1 MRRTR
6 SMWKQ
11 IATEAKQNAV
21 KFNLTILGSGTSQGV
36 PIIGADYPPDF
47 LANPKNHRT
56 RSSVYIETSE
66 IRLLIDSTPD
76 LRTQVLR
83 EGIRHVDAILFTHS
97 HADHVMGLDDCRRFC
112 AINGH
117 RALPIYADDKTMR
130 DLRRVFQYAFEG
142 PMLRG
147 YFKPEPHLIEGPLA
161 LGDLRITPFKQPHG
175 GMGSLGFLFEQN
187 NVKRLAYYND
197 CKEVLPA
204 AVEAAK
210 GVQIVVL
217 DALRPHEHPTH
228 MTLDEALA
236 TARRIAADE
245 TLLSHLT
252 DFYDHDRDEV
262 ELPNGV
268 RFAYDGMKFC
278 MT

>member
-1 MRRTR
+1 
-6 SMWKQ
+6 MWKQ

-36 PIIGADYPPDF
+36 PIIGADYPPEF

-56 RSSVYIETSE
+56 RSSVYIETDE

-112 AINGH
+112 TINGH
-117 RALPIYADDKTMR
+117 RPLPIYADDKTMR
-130 DLRRVFQYAFEG
+130 DLQRVFQYAFEG

-147 YFKPEPHLIEGPLA
+147 YFKPEPHLIDGPLA
-161 LGDLRITPFKQPHG
+161 LGDLQITPFQQPHG
-175 GMGSLGFLFEQN
+175 GMGSLGFLFEQSG
-187 NVKRLAYYND
+187 VKRLAYYND
-197 CKEVLPA
+197 CKEVLPP

-210 GVQIVVL
+210 GVQIAVL
-217 DALRPHEHPTH
+217 DALRPHEHPSH
-228 MTLDEALA
+228 MTLDEALT

-252 DFYDHDRDEV
+252 DFYDHDRDET

-268 RFAYDGMKFC
+268 RFAYDGMNFC